1 MYNIWLDILDTTIYE
16 VFYSALLLHRCRLLF
31 IGHVKIQHHLS
42 FKVKSQ
48 NDSPTSMSSYSSWSM
63 QQKSNIHPNI
73 KQKMMAVYWK
83 CRHSWKFPPYL
94 ARLETQLV
102 SQTQHNWR
110 LKLSGPGGAASVK
123 FVTFCSIQNLDFVT
137 FYPVWNCEFN
147 GIVSQIGWRVKCGVW
162 VVTTNT

>member
-1 MYNIWLDILDTTIYE
+1 MSTVIYNPSFNTTS
-16 VFYSALLLHRCRLLF
+16 FLNF
-31 IGHVKIQHHLS
+31 NTNLS
-42 FKVKSQ
+42 FEVISQDDSQRSEVVHQAKVQ
-48 NDSPTSMSSYSSWSM
+48 IWWYRYD
-63 QQKSNIHPNI
+63 
-73 KQKMMAVYWK
+73 MMMTEYWK
-83 CRHSWKFPPYL
+83 CRHCLKFPPYL

-147 GIVSQIGWRVKCGVW
+147 GIESQIGWRVKCGVW
-162 VVTTNT
+162 VVTTNN

>member
-1 MYNIWLDILDTTIYE
+1 ME

-31 IGHVKIQHHLS
+31 IAQVKIQHHLS

-48 NDSPTSMSSYSSWSM
+48 NDSPTSMSSDSSWSM
-63 QQKSNIHPNI
+63 QKSNIHPNI

-83 CRHSWKFPPYL
+83 CRHSLKFPPYL
-94 ARLETQLV
+94 ARRETQLV

-123 FVTFCSIQNLDFVT
+123 FVTICSIQNLDFVT
-137 FYPVWNCEFN
+137 FYPVWKMYVLAFN
-147 GIVSQIGWRVKCGVW
+147 SLVSKIRRAVECGW
-162 VVTTNT
+162 